1 MDSFFLMGARP
12 LVTESP
18 SMKLHQLL
26 DWAAIAG
33 QLKGLYQREAS
44 GAGGPEPYSPLG
56 MFKLMLLGQ
65 WHGLS
70 DAQLEQALRVRLDF
84 MVFTGFE
91 PSAGELP
98 DASTICRFRNR
109 LVQARLE
116 QKLLSL
122 INGQLEQRG
131 LKVQGARGAIID
143 ATIIPS
149 AARPRQHVDM
159 QGDHPHVVDSADTQ
173 ARWVKKGKHAFYGY
187 RGHTAVDSEDGYVE
201 HVQVH
206 PANEAEISK
215 LPEIV
220 QALAPGVE
228 AVLADKGYASKANRQ
243 WLTARGIGDLIQHKG
258 AAGRPV
264 HPLLKSFNRK
274 IGAIRF
280 KVEQAFGTMKRRFH
294 LARARYFGTAKVQA
308 QMYWAALGMNLLK
321 AHNKLKRMELA
332 GVGAP

>member
-12 LVTESP
+12 LVQDSP
-18 SMKLHQLL
+18 SMKLHELL
-26 DWAAIAG
+26 DWHSIAG
-33 QLKGLYQREAS
+33 HLKGLYKREQS
-44 GAGGPEPYSPLG
+44 GAGGPEPYNRLG

-109 LVQARLE
+109 LVVAGLD

-122 INGQLEQRG
+122 INGQLEHLG

-149 AARPRQHVDM
+149 AARPNRHLEE
-159 QGDHPHVVDSADTQ
+159 GEPPRVVDSPDAE
-173 ARWVKKGKHAFYGY
+173 ARWVKKGKDAFFGY

-201 HVQVH
+201 HVHVR
-206 PANEAEISK
+206 PANEAEITQ
-215 LPEIV
+215 LPGIV
-220 QALAPGVE
+220 ESLAPGVV
-228 AVLADKGYASKANRQ
+228 AVLADKGYASAANRRFLQ
-243 WLTARGIGDLIQHKG
+243 ERGIGDLIQYKG
-258 AAGRPV
+258 SRG
-264 HPLLKSFNRK
+264 HPLHPLYSQFNKK

-280 KVEQAFGTMKRRFH
+280 KVEQAFGTMKRRFN
-294 LARARYFGTAKVQA
+294 LARARYFGAEKVQA
-308 QMYWAALGMNLLK
+308 QMCWAALGMNLLK
-321 AHNKLKRMELA
+321 AHRKLKMMELA